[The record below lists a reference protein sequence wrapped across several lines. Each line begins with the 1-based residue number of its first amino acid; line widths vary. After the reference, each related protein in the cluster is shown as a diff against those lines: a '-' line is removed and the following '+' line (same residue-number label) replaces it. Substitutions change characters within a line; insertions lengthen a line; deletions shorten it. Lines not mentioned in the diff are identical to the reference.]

1 MSSPWSLEGKVALIS
16 GAGRGQGRS
25 HAITLAEAGA
35 DIIGIDICHDVPSNA
50 YPLST
55 RADLDETARLIE
67 KADRRFIAAEVDV
80 RDFSAMRAAV
90 DAGVA
95 ELGRLDIVLANAGI
109 APMSFAQRSEEEDV
123 EVWREVVDVNLTGA
137 WITTKVGIPHI
148 VAGERG
154 GAIVFTSS
162 TSALKGFAGYAGA
175 GGGYT
180 AAKAGLIGLMHSMA
194 NALAP
199 QSIRVNAVVPTAVN
213 TMMAT
218 NPQMTAFIG
227 EDPARA
233 KHMANALPV
242 GMVEPADISA
252 AILYLVSDAGRYVT
266 GTALPVDAG
275 FVSK

>member
-1 MSSPWSLEGKVALIS
+1 MPGLEGQVALIT

-25 HAITLAEAGA
+25 HAVTLAEHGV
-35 DIIGIDICHDVPSNA
+35 DIIGVDVCHDIPSNA
-50 YPLST
+50 YPLATPEELAET
-55 RADLDETARLIE
+55 RKLVE
-67 KADRRFIAAEVDV
+67 KTGRRFIAAEVDV
-80 RDFSAMRAAV
+80 RDFPAMKAAA
-90 DAGVA
+90 DAAVA

-109 APMSFAQRSEEEDV
+109 APMSFAKRSEEEDV
-123 EVWREVVDVNLTGA
+123 AVWREVVDVNLTGA

-148 VAGERG
+148 LAGGRG
-154 GAIVFTSS
+154 GAIVLTSS
-162 TSALKGFAGYAGA
+162 TSGLKGFAGYLGA

-180 AAKAGLIGLMHSMA
+180 AAKAGIIGLMHSMA

-199 QSIRVNAVVPTAVN
+199 DSIRVNAVVPTAVN

-218 NPQMTAFIG
+218 NEQMTEFIAG
-227 EDPARA
+227 DPARA

-242 GMVEPADISA
+242 GMVEPQDISA
-252 AILYLVSDAGRYVT
+252 AILYLVSDSGRYVT